1 MCGIFGSFADEE
13 ELVDARIGDLC
24 TDTLTHRGPDD
35 RGTHSETSLFLGMR
49 RLTILDLETGNQPI
63 WDASKNFC
71 IVYNGELYNY
81 REIRSTLRSEGF
93 SFRTHSDTEVV
104 LNAFVKLGPQCLQQ
118 FNGMCAFAVWNRRER
133 SLFIAR
139 DRLGEKPLYY
149 FWDGK
154 RLVFASEIKAIV
166 ADPTIER
173 EIDFQGLFNY
183 LSFGSS
189 LPPTTIF
196 RNIFK
201 LQPGHYLEVS
211 TKGPSLHEY
220 WDVPR
225 QTEPHGKGSSYSA
238 ETIRELLADSVR
250 MRMVSDVP
258 LGAFLSGGVDSS
270 AIVAYMT
277 RFSERPVKTFSL
289 GFPSHRNFS
298 ELDDARLV
306 AKHFGTDH
314 YELELDHVDAPEI
327 FEKLAYQY
335 DEPFF
340 DPAKIPV
347 YLLSRFARQHVK
359 VALGG
364 EGADEL
370 FGGYRRYAADQL
382 SHAYRRLLPGS
393 SALENLMARL
403 PRMGR
408 MKTAARTLG
417 IPSPGRRYANWLLA
431 FWPDALGELVS
442 EELMQELSQHDP
454 FGHYQDLCG
463 NLGSETAHLNR
474 LLYVDLKSWLPNT
487 YLEKTDK
494 ASMAASL
501 EVRLP
506 FLDHRLVEFAF
517 RIPPGQKIRTWNTK
531 IVLKEALKD
540 VLPRHVLK
548 KRKHG
553 FSVPTDQWFR
563 GHLAGYLRDNL
574 TSSRARNRGYFDP
587 RAVDTLIGEH
597 ASGKKNWDAQLGL
610 LLSFELWAQHYL
622 DDRPRPET
630 GAPDRSHVTHKPF
643 AGIESTPR

>member
-1 MCGIFGSFADEE
+1 MHTERGEI
-13 ELVDARIGDLC
+13 C
-24 TDTLTHRGPDD
+24 TDTLAHRGPDE
-35 RGTHSETSLFLGMR
+35 RGTWSENSFFLGMR
-49 RLTILDLETGNQPI
+49 RLTILDLATGHQPI
-63 WDASKNFC
+63 WDRSNRFC
-71 IVYNGELYNY
+71 IIYNGELYHY
-81 REIRSTLRSEGF
+81 RELRSTLLSEGF
-93 SFRTHSDTEVV
+93 CFQTQSDTEVV
-104 LNAFVKLGPQCLQQ
+104 LNAFVKWGPQCLQR
-118 FNGMCAFAVWNRRER
+118 FNGMFAFAVWNRRER
-133 SLFIAR
+133 SLFISR
-139 DRLGEKPLYY
+139 DRVGEKPLYY

-154 RLVFASEIKAIV
+154 RFVFASEIKAIV

-211 TKGPSLHEY
+211 THGLSLHEY

-225 QTEPHGKGSSYSA
+225 QTAPHGKNQSYSA
-238 ETIRELLADSVR
+238 DTIRELLADSVR

-258 LGAFLSGGVDSS
+258 LGAFLSGGIDSS

-277 RFSERPVKTFSL
+277 RFSEQPVNTFSL

-306 AKHFGTDH
+306 AEHFGTDH
-314 YELELDHVDAPEI
+314 YELELDHVDVPEI

-340 DPAKIPV
+340 DPAKVPV

-370 FGGYRRYAADQL
+370 FGGYRRYAADQF

-393 SALENLMARL
+393 NALEKLLSRL
-403 PRMGR
+403 PRMRR

-417 IPSPGRRYANWLLA
+417 ISSPGRRYANWLLV
-431 FWPDALGELVS
+431 FWPETLLELVS
-442 EELMQELSQHDP
+442 EELIQELSQHDP
-454 FGHYQDLCG
+454 FSHYEDLYR
-463 NLGSETAHLNR
+463 NLGPETAHLNR
-474 LLYVDLKSWLPNT
+474 LLYVDLKAWLPNT

-517 RIPPGQKIRTWNTK
+517 RIPPGQKIKAWNTK
-531 IVLKEALKD
+531 MVLKEALKD

-563 GHLAGYLRDNL
+563 GDLAGYLRDTL

-587 RAVDTLIGEH
+587 RAVDTLIREH

-622 DDRPRPET
+622 DDRPRPAT
-630 GAPDRSHVTHKPF
+630 MPPDRSHGTQKPTF
-643 AGIESTPR
+643 SGTESVPG

>member
-1 MCGIFGSFADEE
+1 M
-13 ELVDARIGDLC
+13 DAERGEIC
-24 TDTLTHRGPDD
+24 TDTLTHRGPDE
-35 RGTHSETSLFLGMR
+35 RGTWSEDSLFLGMR
-49 RLTILDLETGNQPI
+49 RLTILDLETGHQPI
-63 WDASKNFC
+63 RDGSNRFC
-71 IVYNGELYNY
+71 IIYNGELYNY
-81 REIRSTLRSEGF
+81 RELRSTLLAEGF
-93 SFRTHSDTEVV
+93 SFQTKSDTEVV
-104 LNAFVKLGPQCLQQ
+104 LNAFVKWGPRCLQR
-118 FNGMCAFAVWNRRER
+118 FNGMFAFAVWNRRER

-154 RLVFASEIKAIV
+154 RFVFASEIKAIV

-173 EIDFQGLFNY
+173 DVDNQGLFNY

-189 LPPTTIF
+189 LAPTTIF
-196 RNIFK
+196 RNIYK
-201 LQPGHYLEVS
+201 LQPGYYLRVS
-211 TKGPSLHEY
+211 LKGLSLQQY
-220 WDVPR
+220 WDIPQQIAPR
-225 QTEPHGKGSSYSA
+225 RESRSYSA
-238 ETIRELLADSVR
+238 GKIRDLLADSVR

-258 LGAFLSGGVDSS
+258 LGAFLSGGIDSS

-306 AKHFGTDH
+306 AEHFGTDH
-314 YELELDHVDAPEI
+314 YELEIDHVDVPEI
-327 FEKLAYQY
+327 YEKLAYQY

-370 FGGYRRYAADQL
+370 FGGYRRYAADRL
-382 SHAYRRLLPGS
+382 SLAYRRLLPGN
-393 SALENLMARL
+393 SALENLLFRL
-403 PRMGR
+403 PRMRR

-417 IPSPGRRYANWLLA
+417 IPSPGRRYANWLLV
-431 FWPDALGELVS
+431 FWPEALEELVS
-442 EELMQELSQHDP
+442 EELIQELSKHDP
-454 FGHYQDLCG
+454 LAHYEDLYG

-517 RIPPGQKIRTWNTK
+517 QIPPGHKIKAWNTK

-540 VLPRHVLK
+540 VLPRHVLR

-563 GHLAGYLRDNL
+563 GDLAGYLRDNL
-574 TSSRARNRGYFDP
+574 TSSRARNRGYFEP
-587 RAVDTLIGEH
+587 RAVDTLIREH

-630 GAPDRSHVTHKPF
+630 M
-643 AGIESTPR
+643 

>member
-1 MCGIFGSFADEE
+1 M
-13 ELVDARIGDLC
+13 DARIGDIC
-24 TDTLTHRGPDD
+24 TDTLAHRGPDE
-35 RGTHSETSLFLGMR
+35 RGTWSEDSLFLGMR
-49 RLTILDLETGNQPI
+49 RLSILDLETGHQPI
-63 WDASKNFC
+63 WDSSDRFC

-81 REIRSTLRSEGF
+81 RKLRSALLAEGYG
-93 SFRTHSDTEVV
+93 FRTKSDTEVV
-104 LNAFVKLGPQCLQQ
+104 LNAFVKWGPQCLQR
-118 FNGMCAFAVWNRRER
+118 FNGMFAFAVWNRRER

-149 FWDGK
+149 FWDG
-154 RLVFASEIKAIV
+154 RRFAFASEIKAIV
-166 ADPTIER
+166 ADPAIER
-173 EIDFQGLFNY
+173 HVDYQGLFNY

-196 RNIFK
+196 RNIYK
-201 LQPGHYLEVS
+201 LQPGYYLKVAL
-211 TKGPSLHEY
+211 KGLSIQKY
-220 WDVPR
+220 WDIPQ
-225 QTEPHGKGSSYSA
+225 QTKPHGESSSFSA

-258 LGAFLSGGVDSS
+258 LGAFLSGGIDSS

-314 YELELDHVDAPEI
+314 YELELDHVDVPEVL
-327 FEKLAYQY
+327 EKLAYQY

-393 SALENLMARL
+393 SALENLVYKL
-403 PRMGR
+403 PRLRR

-417 IPSPGRRYANWLLA
+417 IPSPGRRYANWLLV
-431 FWPDALGELVS
+431 FWPDALGEIVS
-442 EELMQELSQHDP
+442 GELIQELSQHDP
-454 FGHYQDLCG
+454 FGHYEDLYR

-474 LLYVDLKSWLPNT
+474 LLYIDLKSWLPNT

-517 RIPPGQKIRTWNTK
+517 RIPPGQKIKAWNTK

-540 VLPRHVLK
+540 VLPRQVLK

-587 RAVDTLIGEH
+587 RAVDTLIKEH

-622 DDRPRPET
+622 DDRLRPET
-630 GAPDRSHVTHKPF
+630 RAPDRNHVTQKPPF
-643 AGIESTPR
+643 AKTESAPR